1 MAIVAMKRLEL
12 YGLQRERKA
21 LLELLQRRGMVEIHS
36 PQRKE
41 PLFSQADTSQAQL
54 EWEQNASLL
63 EDAAALLDRY
73 SPPKKG
79 ALSFLQGRPVI
90 SSQQYEAAARE
101 VPAQEAAEPLT
112 RASAHA

>member
-36 PQRKE
+36 PQRTE

-63 EDAAALLDRY
+63 EDAAA
-73 SPPKKG
+73 PAGPV
-79 ALSFLQGRPVI
+79 LS
-90 SSQQYEAAARE
+90 
-101 VPAQEAAEPLT
+101 AQEGGFVLPTGTSCDLFPAV
-112 RASAHA
+112 